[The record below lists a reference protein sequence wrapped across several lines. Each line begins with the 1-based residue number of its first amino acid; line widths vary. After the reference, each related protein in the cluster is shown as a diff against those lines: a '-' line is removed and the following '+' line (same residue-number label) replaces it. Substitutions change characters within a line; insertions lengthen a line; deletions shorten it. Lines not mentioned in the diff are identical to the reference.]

1 MRTAVENAPVRIGTE
16 NVENT
21 AWRKSAA
28 IMQKQSLINPMD
40 RTLSDLV
47 GSAVVFDLQQLLE
60 TYLPVVGN
68 EGRNELI
75 QTIRTAAME
84 YLDQ

>member
-1 MRTAVENAPVRIGTE
+1 MGIATE
-16 NVENT
+16 NVEKPVVPNRT
-21 AWRKSAA
+21 R
-28 IMQKQSLINPMD
+28 IVEKQSLINPMD

-75 QTIRTAAME
+75 QNIRTEAME
-84 YLDQ
+84 YLDQEMI